1 MPIAAIPQGVEL
13 RKITPTQKNA
23 LDDLLKKQKEGSL
36 LQTAIAVTIPSVAL
50 LVASGAAVALFYYK
64 DELEEYIRNLPTTVA
79 TAAGGKVA
87 DVITDLGGAVAKA
100 AGFSD
105 DPTTPEYLPSG
116 VGPLSRCKR
125 WEVDATEIL
134 SRIQTGNLSKSQT
147 VKAALALK
155 RVAKNMK
162 AEGCSRPAS
171 ITTVQWNEA

>member
-36 LQTAIAVTIPSVAL
+36 LQTAVAVTIPSVAL

-64 DELEEYIRNLPTTVA
+64 KELEDYISELPTTVA

-87 DVITDLGGAVAKA
+87 DVITDLGGAVARA

-116 VGPLSRCKR
+116 IGPLSRCER
-125 WEVDATEIL
+125 WSADAVDIL
-134 SRIQTGNLSKSQT
+134 SQIQAGGLSSSQK
-147 VKAALALK
+147 VQAALAIR

-162 AEGCSRPAS
+162 AEGCSRPTAIS
-171 ITTVQWNEA
+171 QSQWDES